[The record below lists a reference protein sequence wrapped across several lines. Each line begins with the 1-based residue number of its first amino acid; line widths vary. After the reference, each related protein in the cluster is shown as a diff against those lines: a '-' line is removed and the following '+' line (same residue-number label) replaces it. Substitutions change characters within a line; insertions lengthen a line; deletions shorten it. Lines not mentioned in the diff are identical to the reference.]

1 MIPIRLS
8 RKILCGLAGG
18 GALCLALSLSAAAQV
33 QTQKTEA
40 LGETTRTV
48 KVDRG
53 EVVYVNG
60 NSVVIKMEDGK
71 LEHFNNVP
79 DSVTVL
85 VDGQH
90 LNVHQLKP
98 GMHIE
103 KQTITSSTPRV
114 ITTVETVTGK
124 VWHVSP
130 PNSVILTLENGE
142 NQKFNIP
149 TGQKF
154 TVDGQ
159 ETDAWGLKKGMTVS
173 AQRVTEVPE
182 TVVSQEIKRTGKMPP
197 PPPQP
202 KPDVPILVA
211 VPVAPAPAAVETAT
225 SEPKPAKLP
234 TTGSDLPLI
243 ALLGVLLCG
252 FSLVT
257 VGVRTFASRYSS
269 SKA

>member
-18 GALCLALSLSAAAQV
+18 GALCLALSLSALAQV

-48 KVDRG
+48 TVDRG
-53 EVVYVNG
+53 EVVYVSG
-60 NSVVIKMEDGK
+60 NSVVIKMEDGE
-71 LEHFNNVP
+71 LRHFNNVP

-85 VDGQH
+85 VEGKH

-98 GMHIE
+98 GMKVE
-103 KQTITSSTPRV
+103 RQTITSTTPRV

-130 PNSVILTLENGE
+130 PSSVILTLENGE
-142 NQKFNIP
+142 NQSFNIP
-149 TGQKF
+149 KGQKF
-154 TVDGQ
+154 IVDGQ

-173 AQRVTEVPE
+173 AQRVTEIPE

-202 KPDVPILVA
+202 RPDMPILVA
-211 VPVAPAPAAVETAT
+211 VPVAPSATPAPVETAAA
-225 SEPKPAKLP
+225 ERKPAKLP
-234 TTGSDLPLI
+234 TTASGLPFI
-243 ALLGVLLCG
+243 ALVGGLFCGLALMSMGIRRLLHG
-252 FSLVT
+252 T
-257 VGVRTFASRYSS
+257 QA
-269 SKA
+269 